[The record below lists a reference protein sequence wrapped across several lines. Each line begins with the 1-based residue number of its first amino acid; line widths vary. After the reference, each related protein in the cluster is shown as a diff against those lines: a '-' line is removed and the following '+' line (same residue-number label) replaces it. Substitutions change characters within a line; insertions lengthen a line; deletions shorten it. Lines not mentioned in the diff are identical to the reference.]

1 MIVANVREV
10 NIREVLAYE
19 LSLVPCSLAH
29 NDESLRKATKC
40 DLASALEDGI
50 NSLARLPVLASFV
63 VFIVDG
69 MTLIQTCAEGVSRC

>member
-1 MIVANVREV
+1 MIVANAREV
-10 NIREVLAYE
+10 NIRKVLAYE

-29 NDESLRKATKC
+29 NHGGLRKATKS

-69 MTLIQTCAEGVSRC
+69 MELIQTCAEGVSRC